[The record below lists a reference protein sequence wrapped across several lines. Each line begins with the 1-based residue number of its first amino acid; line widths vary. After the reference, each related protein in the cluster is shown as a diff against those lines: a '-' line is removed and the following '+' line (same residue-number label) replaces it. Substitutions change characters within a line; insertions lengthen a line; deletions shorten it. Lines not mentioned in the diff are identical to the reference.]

1 MIGMERKSSCVCSN
15 NVLTSV
21 VKTDMRSKV
30 IKIGNSKGLILSKT
44 ILEKY
49 EIEDEVNIRLQEDY
63 LIIEPVSK
71 AREGWDEQFIK
82 AKSIEEKEPL
92 IPDVFEDEQLLEW

>member
-1 MIGMERKSSCVCSN
+1 
-15 NVLTSV
+15 
-21 VKTDMRSKV
+21 MRSKV

-49 EIEDEVNIRLQEDY
+49 EIGHEVNIKLQEDY

-71 AREGWDEQFIK
+71 PREGWDEQFKK
-82 AKSIEEKEPL
+82 AKSKEEKELL
-92 IPDVFEDEQLLEW
+92 IPDVFEDEELLEW